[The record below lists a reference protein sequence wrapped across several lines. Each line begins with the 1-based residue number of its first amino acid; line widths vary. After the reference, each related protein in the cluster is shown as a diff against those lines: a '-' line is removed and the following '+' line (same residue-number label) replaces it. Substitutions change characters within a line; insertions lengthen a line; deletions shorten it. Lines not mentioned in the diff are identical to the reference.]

1 MFEIKLIKNEKRNIF
16 LVLLAF
22 IGNYSIARNLKGKVF
37 CSGKGLSGVVVTD
50 GINCTV
56 TDKNGEYQL
65 NTDSTSDFVED
76 VN

>member
-1 MFEIKLIKNEKRNIF
+1 MKKGIFF

-56 TDKNGEYQL
+56 TDKNGEY
-65 NTDSTSDFVED
+65 
-76 VN
+76 